1 MRWPERRGRDPSGPR
16 AAGTSPTKTAFPLPR
31 LGFPRHS
38 ETRHARW
45 PITEGSEEPEGTAEI
60 SNCAHSGH
68 PQSHCTTEPRPLLTT
83 FRTEPTLGNPE
94 ARVQLCQPR
103 GPPPHSDSTTSPQ
116 NEKMWVARWG
126 GVSSPQTLLR
136 GEPGSRTQG
145 HGWSPRAPPG
155 PPRAVRPA
163 GAQGRS
169 PTIRG

>member
-1 MRWPERRGRDPSGPR
+1 MLFRSAPAPPR
-16 AAGTSPTKTAFPLPR
+16 PPFPFHASVSPP
-31 LGFPRHS
+31 HS
-38 ETRHARW
+38 ETRHAHW

-60 SNCAHSGH
+60 CNCAHSGH
-68 PQSHCTTEPRPLLTT
+68 PQSPCTTEPRPLLTT
-83 FRTEPTLGNPE
+83 FRTEPTLGNPK

-116 NEKMWVARWG
+116 NEKMWVVRG
-126 GVSSPQTLLR
+126 GVSSPQTLLQ

-155 PPRAVRPA
+155 PPPAARPA

-169 PTIRG
+169 PTRRG